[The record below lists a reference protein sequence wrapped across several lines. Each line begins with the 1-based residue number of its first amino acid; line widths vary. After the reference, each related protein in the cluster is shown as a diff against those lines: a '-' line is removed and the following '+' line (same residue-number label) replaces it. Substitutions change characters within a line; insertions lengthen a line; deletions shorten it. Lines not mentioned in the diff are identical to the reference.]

1 MLKLAR
7 FFKRNWF
14 FIAQLLIIAVVMI
27 VSLRLSKVD
36 MMIVLASI
44 ALTVVLM
51 SLSSTASL
59 MFEEPKKTAVIR
71 YLVLGLPIGYINAL
85 AAKVPISIALLFLIV
100 VLTAQFYLVF
110 WWQEEGSSGVEFLI
124 FAAMEILTGL
134 TGMATSVRVIDTGW
148 HPIWISFIKVVP
160 AVLAVV
166 TIGFFAMDMFWFRAK
181 IVEVGEE
188 LIDDDEEEEDDE
200 LEELEQ
206 EEEDE
211 QLEEVS

>member
-1 MLKLAR
+1 MLKLAK
-7 FFKRNWF
+7 FFKKNWF
-14 FIAQLLIIAVVMI
+14 FIAQLLIIAVVMT
-27 VSLRLSKVD
+27 VSLRLAKADV
-36 MMIVLASI
+36 MIVIASI

-51 SLSSTASL
+51 SLSSTASS

-71 YLVLGLPIGYINAL
+71 YLALGLPIGYINAL
-85 AAKVPISIALLFLIV
+85 AAKVPISIALLFLIA

-110 WWQEEGSSGVEFLI
+110 WWQEEGSSGMEFLI
-124 FAAMEILTGL
+124 FAAMEILIGM

-181 IVEVGEE
+181 IAEVGEE
-188 LIDDDEEEEDDE
+188 LIDDEEDDE
-200 LEELEQ
+200 EEFEDLEQ
-206 EEEDE
+206 ELEEE
-211 QLEEVS
+211 KLEEVS

>member
-1 MLKLAR
+1 MFRLAR

-14 FIAQLLIIAVVMI
+14 FIAQLLIIAVVMT
-27 VSLRLSKVD
+27 VSLRLAKVD
-36 MMIVLASI
+36 VMIVISSIVLA
-44 ALTVVLM
+44 VVLM

-59 MFEEPKKTAVIR
+59 MFEEPKKVTVIR
-71 YLVLGLPIGYINAL
+71 YLALGLPIGYINAL
-85 AAKVPISIALLFLIV
+85 AAKVPISIALLFLVV

-110 WWQEEGSSGVEFLI
+110 WWQEEGSSGVEFLV
-124 FAAMEILTGL
+124 FAAMEILIGM
-134 TGMATSVRVIDTGW
+134 TGMATSVRTIDTGW

-181 IVEVGEE
+181 IAEVGEE
-188 LIDDDEEEEDDE
+188 LVDDEEEEEDE
-200 LEELEQ
+200 FEDLEQ
-206 EEEDE
+206 ELEDE